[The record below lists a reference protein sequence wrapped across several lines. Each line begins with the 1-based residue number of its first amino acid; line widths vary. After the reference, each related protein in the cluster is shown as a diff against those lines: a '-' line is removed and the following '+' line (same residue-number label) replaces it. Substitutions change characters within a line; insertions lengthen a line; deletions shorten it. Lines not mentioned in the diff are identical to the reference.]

1 MRLRSPSDTNR
12 SGNRRLIAV
21 VLAVAGMFGTVLGS
35 RAAFAHAFPVREV
48 PGPGA
53 VLTVAPQAVVI
64 SFTESVNARFSGI
77 TVRAVHGASVDDGMS
92 KRDRR
97 DRHDHKVLTV
107 RLKPPLQP
115 GVYVVR
121 WHALAM
127 DGHRTAGR
135 YEFTVS
141 R

>member
-1 MRLRSPSDTNR
+1 MWVRSVSGSNCPSFPR
-12 SGNRRLIAV
+12 WLIG
-21 VLAVAGMFGTVLGS
+21 VALISAWAFGTVLGS

-53 VLTVAPQAVVI
+53 VLAAAPRAVVI
-64 SFTESVNARFSGI
+64 AFTESVNARFSGI
-77 TVRAVHGASVDDGMS
+77 TVQAVHGGSVDQGKS
-92 KRDRR
+92 ER
-97 DRHDHKVLTV
+97 DRHDHKVLSV
-107 RLKPPLQP
+107 KLRQPLLP

-121 WHALAM
+121 WRALAM

>member
-1 MRLRSPSDTNR
+1 MWVRSVSGSNR
-12 SGNRRLIAV
+12 PGSPRWLIGV
-21 VLAVAGMFGTVLGS
+21 ILISAGAFGTTVGL

-53 VLTVAPQAVVI
+53 VLVAAPRAVVI
-64 SFTESVNARFSGI
+64 AFTESVNARFSGI
-77 TVRAVHGASVDDGMS
+77 TVQAAHGGSVDDGRS
-92 KRDRR
+92 ERDG
-97 DRHDHKVLTV
+97 HDHKVLTV
-107 RLKPPLQP
+107 KLKQSLRP

-121 WHALAM
+121 WRALAM

>member
-92 KRDRR
+92 KRDR
-97 DRHDHKVLTV
+97 HDHKVLTV

-127 DGHRTAGR
+127 DGHRTAGG
-135 YEFTVS
+135 YKFTVS